1 MSIFNDAML
10 KAMKTHR
17 YICNKCGA
25 DMVFEDKWKTV
36 LVCPSCNNSMDLD
49 MYGFADEDE
58 YNALYP
64 SREEVLGEEDD
75 DEDNE
80 GETYIDE
87 SEEYFR
93 GFDD

>member
-1 MSIFNDAML
+1 MSIFNDKML
-10 KAMKTHR
+10 KAMGAHK
-17 YICNKCGA
+17 YICNECGGV
-25 DMVFEDKWKTV
+25 MEFEDEWEDS
-36 LVCPSCNNSMDLD
+36 LVCPSCGNSMDLD

-75 DEDNE
+75 EDNE

-87 SEEYFR
+87 SKEYFR